1 MHFKLT
7 KLRKKGAKNN
17 MENMSGISV
26 EDRAEEYFRQG
37 FNCSQSVFA
46 AFADRYGIS
55 EEMALKLAAS
65 FGGGFGRMREVC
77 GCVSGM
83 ALVAGLETGS
93 TAEHDAE
100 GKAKNYELMQH
111 LAEEYRKVS
120 GGSIICKEL
129 LAMNNQRSGEVAPGS
144 EESSSKPT
152 ERTEAYY
159 KKRPCIQ
166 LVREACTI
174 IEREVFGGKS
184 NE

>member
-1 MHFKLT
+1 MSLKLK
-7 KLRKKGAKNN
+7 KLRRKGAKNN
-17 MENMSGISV
+17 MENMSDISV

-46 AFADRYGIS
+46 AFADRYGID
-55 EEMALKLAAS
+55 EKMALKLSAS

-83 ALVAGLETGS
+83 ALIAGLETGS
-93 TAEHDAE
+93 TTEHDAE

-111 LAEEYRKVS
+111 LAEEYKKVS

-129 LAMNNQRSGEVAPGS
+129 LAMNNQKNSAVAPGS
-144 EESSSKPT
+144 EENSSTPT
-152 ERTEAYY
+152 ERTDEYY
-159 KKRPCIQ
+159 KKRPCVQ

-174 IEREVFGGKS
+174 IEREIFGGKKD
-184 NE
+184 E

>member
-1 MHFKLT
+1 
-7 KLRKKGAKNN
+7 
-17 MENMSGISV
+17 MENISAA
-26 EDRAEEYFRQG
+26 DRAEQYFKKG
-37 FNCSQSVFA
+37 FNCSQAVFA
-46 AFADRYGIS
+46 AFADRYGID
-55 EEMALKLAAS
+55 EKTALRLSAS

-93 TAEHDAE
+93 FTENDSE
-100 GKAKNYELMQH
+100 GKAKNYQMMQH
-111 LAEEYRKVS
+111 LAEEYKKVS

-129 LAMNNQRSGEVAPGS
+129 LAMGNHRTGEIAPGS
-144 EESSSKPT
+144 EENSFQPT
-152 ERTEAYY
+152 KRTEEYY

-174 IEREVFGGKS
+174 IEREIFGGRN

>member
-1 MHFKLT
+1 
-7 KLRKKGAKNN
+7 
-17 MENMSGISV
+17 MENISAP
-26 EDRAEEYFRQG
+26 DRAEEYFRKG

-55 EEMALKLAAS
+55 EEMALKLSAS
-65 FGGGFGRMREVC
+65 FGGGLARMREVC

-93 TAEHDAE
+93 FTEYDKE

-111 LAEEYRKVS
+111 LAEEYKKVS
-120 GGSIICKEL
+120 GGSIICREL
-129 LAMNNQRSGEVAPGS
+129 LDMGNRKAGEIAPGS
-144 EESSSKPT
+144 EESSWMPT
-152 ERTEAYY
+152 ERTGEYY

-174 IEREVFGGKS
+174 IEREIFGGRN